1 MEYAEWLEQS
11 MKDEELNRKVKLIME
26 KKRRIRKLET
36 KLKDLRQVVTR
47 EAN

>member
-1 MEYAEWLEQS
+1 ME
-11 MKDEELNRKVKLIME
+11 KIME